1 MDRNQIDRDVI
12 RRCVEEAI
20 AWDSVLLSHRIGR
33 KVRPYL
39 QRNQTESDHVTLIV
53 NRCIAKGFIERIGR
67 GRFKMTAAG
76 LAWCRADSVTNLP

>member
-1 MDRNQIDRDVI
+1 MDRSQIDRDVM

-20 AWDSVLLSHRIGR
+20 ACDGVLLSHRIGR

-53 NRCIAKGFIERIGR
+53 NRCIAKGYIERVGR
-67 GRFKMTAAG
+67 GRFKMTAIG
-76 LAWCRADSVTNLP
+76 LAWCGADNVANLP